1 MNALNKN
8 SSGNTQSN
16 LFDVEKEMVKAKRRI
31 TDSYFGFTS
40 IFLPLQLVADDS
52 VGMMATDGKVVLYSP
67 SGIQEM
73 YAKHGM
79 QETQFRLFAILLHEG
94 LHVMWKH
101 HIRRGDRDAKGWNIA
116 TDYVINFELVRILQK
131 DYGYKTLGML
141 RDMGALYDPKY
152 GKMGAEKV
160 FSLLVKNTDEDNN
173 TKYSLPKSDSD
184 SEEDATENSG
194 SNSDDLDADEFGGGV
209 VDLQVE
215 GGEGGQHPSDQ
226 DVQKAIEEEDARITD
241 AIIQADLVEKANG
254 NGGDAGIMSNARKAS
269 QQRPISWTEVLR
281 DHLTSIFNSDER
293 SYRRYERRYLAQ
305 DIYLPSKKPM
315 ESGTLAIGIDISGSV
330 SLEERKLFVK
340 NIEQITND
348 FPSIHTI
355 KVCYINDRVLT
366 LHDDGDDLL
375 DNKWDVFKVKDGE
388 DVEMREVSGGGTEF
402 DPFINLIDQT
412 DHDETETPDVAIY
425 FTDGEVWSYED
436 QEPEYPVVWATT
448 YATQYAPHW
457 AEVVEVDVH
466 Q

>member
-8 SSGNTQSN
+8 SLGNIQSN
-16 LFDVEKEMVKAKRRI
+16 LFDVEKEMVKAKRKI

-67 SGIQEM
+67 LGIQEM

-79 QETQFRLFAILLHEG
+79 KETQFRLFAILLHEG

-116 TDYVINFELVRILQK
+116 TDYVINYELVRILQK

-173 TKYSLPKSDSD
+173 TKYSLPKSDS
-184 SEEDATENSG
+184 EEDATENSG
-194 SNSDDLDADEFGGGV
+194 GDTDDLDADEFGGGV
-209 VDLQVE
+209 VDLQV
-215 GGEGGQHPSDQ
+215 GGDGQGGQHPSDQ

-254 NGGDAGIMSNARKAS
+254 SGGDTGIMSNARKAS

-375 DNKWDVFKVKDGE
+375 DNKWDVFKVRDGE

-412 DHDETETPDVAIY
+412 DHDETEIPDVAIY
-425 FTDGEVWSYED
+425 FTDGCVYCSDE
-436 QEPEYPVVWATT
+436 EPEYPVVFATT
-448 YATQYAPHW
+448 DYTHYAPDW